1 MSEKLK
7 FDKGMQLWNYLSK
20 LFRDLSGCIG
30 AQSSLQNKCCRL
42 VSGSL
47 IINSNANQQDC
58 LPLRVYT
65 HHVIVGLYARLRSLE
80 NFEKYL
86 IITFTVQSIH
96 EHGGKKMW
104 KSGSSFQGN
113 VTIWWEILYFSIK
126 KYIRN
131 SGKCNYLPGKNTFFP
146 DLFMRLLAH
155 CTLFVTDWLW
165 MWNTMGCMCLEWQLP
180 VHIVYTVAYGH
191 AMCCLPNDTSL

>member
-1 MSEKLK
+1 MSEKLE
-7 FDKGMQLWNYLSK
+7 FDKGMQLKTICQNCSET
-20 LFRDLSGCIG
+20 CQG
-30 AQSSLQNKCCRL
+30 ALYKCCRL
-42 VSGSL
+42 ASGSL

-58 LPLRVYT
+58 LSLRVYT
-65 HHVIVGLYARLRSLE
+65 HHVIVGLYARLRSLQ

-113 VTIWWEILYFSIK
+113 VTIWWEILYFSIR

-131 SGKCNYLPGKNTFFP
+131 SAKCNYPPGKNTFFSRP
-146 DLFMRLLAH
+146 VH
-155 CTLFVTDWLW
+155 ETSGTLHTVHDWLAVDVKYHGLYVPGV
-165 MWNTMGCMCLEWQLP
+165 TATCTHCI
-180 VHIVYTVAYGH
+180 HS
-191 AMCCLPNDTSL
+191 SLWTCHVLFT